1 LKKYVVIAEIAFV
14 LIAGAW
20 AVWANREA
28 HIERIRTAEAVAQAK
43 ANQKALEALE
53 AYNSR
58 TVIIREKGNA
68 ATVRIKESPKAE
80 TPVPDDVLSA
90 WRDGIDQLRGEK
102 PASPDN
108 PATVP

>member
-20 AVWANREA
+20 AVWANRQA
-28 HIERIRTAEAVAQAK
+28 HIERIKTAEAVAQAK
-43 ANQKALEALE
+43 ANQTALEALE
-53 AYNSR
+53 AYNSKAG
-58 TVIIREKGNA
+58 ISREKGNA

>member
-1 LKKYVVIAEIAFV
+1 MKKYVVIAEIAFV

-20 AVWANREA
+20 AVWANRQA
-28 HIERIRTAEAVAQAK
+28 HIERIKTAEAVAQAK

-90 WRDGIDQLRGEK
+90 WRDGIDQLRGKK

>member
-1 LKKYVVIAEIAFV
+1 MRKYLIIAEIAFV

-20 AVWANREA
+20 AVWANRQA
-28 HIERIRTAEAVAQAK
+28 HMERLRTADAIAETK
-43 ANQKALEALE
+43 ANQRALEALE
-53 AYNSR
+53 AYNNR
-58 TVIIREKGNA
+58 TVIIREKGND
-68 ATVRIKESPKAE
+68 ATVRIKEAPKAE

-90 WRDGIDQLRGEK
+90 WRDGIDQLRGTE

>member
-14 LIAGAW
+14 LVMGVW
-20 AVWANREA
+20 AVWANRQA
-28 HIERIRTAEAVAQAK
+28 HIQRIKTAEAVAQAK
-43 ANQKALEALE
+43 ASQKALEALE

-102 PASPDN
+102 PSSPDN

>member
-1 LKKYVVIAEIAFV
+1 MKKYVVIAEIAFV
-14 LIAGAW
+14 LVMGVW

-28 HIERIRTAEAVAQAK
+28 YIERIRTAEAVAQAK
-43 ANQKALEALE
+43 ANEKALEALE

-90 WRDGIDQLRGEK
+90 WRDGIDQLRGKE

>member
-1 LKKYVVIAEIAFV
+1 MKKYLIIAEIAFV

-20 AVWANREA
+20 AIWANREA
-28 HIERIRTAEAVAQAK
+28 HIQRIKTAEAIAQSK

-53 AYNSR
+53 AYNNR
-58 TVIIREKGNA
+58 TVIIREKGND
-68 ATVRIKESPKAE
+68 ATVRIKEAPKAE

-90 WRDGIDQLRGEK
+90 WRDGIDQLRGKE
-102 PASPDN
+102 PAGPDN

>member
-1 LKKYVVIAEIAFV
+1 LRQYVILAEIAFV

-20 AVWANREA
+20 AVWANRQA
-28 HIERIRTAEAVAQAK
+28 HIERIKTAEAVAQAK

-80 TPVPDDVLSA
+80 TPVPDYVLSA

>member
-1 LKKYVVIAEIAFV
+1 MKKYVVIAEIAFV
-14 LIAGAW
+14 LVMGVW

-28 HIERIRTAEAVAQAK
+28 YIERIRTAEAVAQAK
-43 ANQKALEALE
+43 ANEKALEALE

>member
-1 LKKYVVIAEIAFV
+1 MKKYLIIAEIAFV

-20 AVWANREA
+20 AIWANREA
-28 HIERIRTAEAVAQAK
+28 HIQRIKTAEAIAQSK

-53 AYNSR
+53 AYNNR
-58 TVIIREKGNA
+58 TVIIREKGND
-68 ATVRIKESPKAE
+68 ATVRIKEAPKAE

-90 WRDGIDQLRGEK
+90 WRDGIDQLRGTK
-102 PASPDN
+102 PANPDN